1 MATFRKRNDKW
12 QARVQRYGQS
22 SIAKSFN
29 TKADAIKWARN
40 VESPID
46 LGVLAPKQS
55 MPLLVSKVDRYVED
69 VTPTKKDD
77 SQARYW
83 LKSEFLI
90 LKNQAGPML

>member
-1 MATFRKRNDKW
+1 MVTFRKRNDKR

-22 SIAKSFN
+22 SIAKLFS

-40 VESPID
+40 VESQID

-55 MPLLVSKVDRYVED
+55 MPLLVSMVDRYVTD
-69 VTPTKKDD
+69 VTPTKKDE
-77 SQARYW
+77 SPARYW

-90 LKNQAGPML
+90 LKNQAGPTL